1 MDILIRNALILP
13 MTASANDPRKFFG
26 GSVAISGGRIS
37 SVLPATPDNGS
48 DDRGTES
55 ENRSRRVIDAG
66 GKLLMPG
73 LINLHNHVAM
83 SLMRNYADDLPLME
97 WLADRVWPFEAKL
110 TGDDVYL
117 GARLGIAE
125 MLLGGTTTFV
135 DMYWHADRVAEAVLE
150 SGMRAVVCP
159 AFIDTNYEAFERET
173 VRLVERYAGAD
184 GGRLGV
190 RIAPHAP
197 YTCSPES
204 VRKALSLCEKY
215 GLGIHVHLSETRSE
229 TETIR
234 QRYDKTSA
242 EYLRDL
248 GVFDYP
254 TLAVHCVHLTEE
266 DMDILFRYG
275 VSVAYNPQ
283 SNMKLASGI
292 APVARMIGCG
302 LTVGIGT
309 DGPCSNN
316 DLDMWD
322 EMRTASLLQKV
333 ATGDASVLPAYET
346 LRMATVGGA
355 CAVGM
360 EGELGVVAPG
370 ARADL
375 ILVDMGG
382 THWAP
387 GNDPIAGLVYNAK
400 STDVDT
406 VLVDGRIL
414 VERGELIGTDTTA
427 LAREAGRRVEQ
438 IERR

>member
-1 MDILIRNALILP
+1 MILP
-13 MTASANDPRKFFG
+13 MTASANDPRKFFR

-204 VRKALSLCEKY
+204 VRKALSLCERY

-266 DMDILFRYG
+266 DMDILLRYG

-292 APVARMIGCG
+292 APVARMIGRG

-360 EGELGVVAPG
+360 EGELGVVALG

-382 THWAP
+382 PHWAP

-414 VERGELIGTDTTA
+414 VERGELIGTDTVA
-427 LAREAGRRVEQ
+427 LVREASRRVER

>member
-1 MDILIRNALILP
+1 
-13 MTASANDPRKFFG
+13 
-26 GSVAISGGRIS
+26 
-37 SVLPATPDNGS
+37 
-48 DDRGTES
+48 
-55 ENRSRRVIDAG
+55 
-66 GKLLMPG
+66 
-73 LINLHNHVAM
+73 
-83 SLMRNYADDLPLME
+83 ME

-117 GARLGIAE
+117 GARASGSPRCCWRRR
-125 MLLGGTTTFV
+125 TTFV

-150 SGMRAVVCP
+150 SGTRGPLSCARPLSIRTTKRSSGGPSVWSNAMPGR
-159 AFIDTNYEAFERET
+159 TG
-173 VRLVERYAGAD
+173 GA
-184 GGRLGV
+184 LGV

-204 VRKALSLCEKY
+204 VRKASIPYVKNTAWAS
-215 GLGIHVHLSETRSE
+215 HVHLSETRSE

-254 TLAVHCVHLTEE
+254 TLAVHRVAPDRGGYGHPGPL
-266 DMDILFRYG
+266 RG
-275 VSVAYNPQ
+275 VSVASDPQ

-292 APVARMIGCG
+292 APVARMIGRG

-333 ATGDASVLPAYET
+333 ATGDASALPAYET

-406 VLVDGRIL
+406 GACRREDSGRA
-414 VERGELIGTDTTA
+414 RRADRDRYDRAGAGGGAPRRAD
-427 LAREAGRRVEQ
+427 REAVKAVEKACCRRRFRFMYFAPIVCFIVPVFEFPVSPYEIASVGRNFAVVDMDR
-438 IERR
+438 IRNL

>member
-13 MTASANDPRKFFG
+13 MTASANDPRKFFR

-248 GVFDYP
+248 GVFDCP

-266 DMDILFRYG
+266 DMDILLRYG

-292 APVARMIGCG
+292 AP
-302 LTVGIGT
+302 
-309 DGPCSNN
+309 S
-316 DLDMWD
+316 
-322 EMRTASLLQKV
+322 
-333 ATGDASVLPAYET
+333 
-346 LRMATVGGA
+346 
-355 CAVGM
+355 
-360 EGELGVVAPG
+360 
-370 ARADL
+370 
-375 ILVDMGG
+375 
-382 THWAP
+382 
-387 GNDPIAGLVYNAK
+387 
-400 STDVDT
+400 
-406 VLVDGRIL
+406 
-414 VERGELIGTDTTA
+414 RG
-427 LAREAGRRVEQ
+427 
-438 IERR
+438 

>member
-1 MDILIRNALILP
+1 
-13 MTASANDPRKFFG
+13 MTEQPGRPKYYRGA
-26 GSVAISGGRIS
+26 VAISGDRIALVSDSPQRIERYERERGEGLQVADGAGRL
-37 SVLPATPDNGS
+37 V
-48 DDRGTES
+48 
-55 ENRSRRVIDAG
+55 
-66 GKLLMPG
+66 MPG
-73 LINLHNHVAM
+73 LINLHNHVSM
-83 SLMRNYADDLPLME
+83 TLMRGYADDLPLMP
-97 WLADRVWPFEAKL
+97 WLTEKIWPFEAKL
-110 TGDDVYL
+110 DGDDIYS
-117 GARLGIAE
+117 GAELGIAE
-125 MLLGGTTTFV
+125 MLLGGTTAFV
-135 DMYWHADRVAEAVLE
+135 DMYWYADRVAEAAIR
-150 SGMRAVVCP
+150 SGIRAVVSP
-159 AFIDTNYEAFERET
+159 AFVGTAFDGY
-173 VRLVERYAGAD
+173 VERTQRMIERYNGAAGD
-184 GGRLGV
+184 
-190 RIAPHAP
+190 RIRVWVAPHAP
-197 YTCSPES
+197 YTCTPEQIRES
-204 VRKALSLCEKY
+204 LKLCERN
-215 GLGIHVHLSETRSE
+215 GVGVNIHVAETLSEV
-229 TETIR
+229 ETIR
-234 QRYDKTSA
+234 ERYGKTPV
-242 EYLRDL
+242 EHLRDL
-248 GVFDYP
+248 GVFDYRA
-254 TLAVHCVHLTEE
+254 LAVHCVHLTET
-266 DMDILFRYG
+266 DMEILSRQG
-275 VSVAYNPQ
+275 VSVVYNPQ

-292 APVARMIGCG
+292 APVARMIGRG

-414 VERGELIGTDTTA
+414 VERGELIGTDTVA
-427 LAREAGRRVEQ
+427 LVREASRRVER

>member
-1 MDILIRNALILP
+1 
-13 MTASANDPRKFFG
+13 MTASANDPRKFFR

-190 RIAPHAP
+190 RIAPAVTLIGCTTFVLTLVGVWVGNLFGSR
-197 YTCSPES
+197 YKSRAELT
-204 VRKALSLCEKY
+204 
-215 GLGIHVHLSETRSE
+215 GGIILILIGVKILLEH
-229 TETIR
+229 
-234 QRYDKTSA
+234 
-242 EYLRDL
+242 L
-248 GVFDYP
+248 GV
-254 TLAVHCVHLTEE
+254 
-266 DMDILFRYG
+266 
-275 VSVAYNPQ
+275 
-283 SNMKLASGI
+283 
-292 APVARMIGCG
+292 
-302 LTVGIGT
+302 
-309 DGPCSNN
+309 
-316 DLDMWD
+316 
-322 EMRTASLLQKV
+322 
-333 ATGDASVLPAYET
+333 
-346 LRMATVGGA
+346 
-355 CAVGM
+355 
-360 EGELGVVAPG
+360 LG
-370 ARADL
+370 
-375 ILVDMGG
+375 
-382 THWAP
+382 
-387 GNDPIAGLVYNAK
+387 
-400 STDVDT
+400 
-406 VLVDGRIL
+406 
-414 VERGELIGTDTTA
+414 
-427 LAREAGRRVEQ
+427 
-438 IERR
+438 

>member
-1 MDILIRNALILP
+1 
-13 MTASANDPRKFFG
+13 MTASEADAHKYFTGNIGIAD
-26 GSVAISGGRIS
+26 GRIAFAGADPQQAAAFRARCGTS
-37 SVLPATPDNGS
+37 LREIDG
-48 DDRGTES
+48 RGK
-55 ENRSRRVIDAG
+55 VA
-66 GKLLMPG
+66 MPG
-73 LINLHNHVAM
+73 LVNLHNHVSM
-83 SLMRNYADDLPLME
+83 SLMRSYADDMPLMP
-97 WLADRVWPFEAKL
+97 WLTEKIWPFEAKL
-110 TGDDVYL
+110 DGEDIYL

-135 DMYWHADRVAEAVLE
+135 DMYWHSDRVADAVTE
-150 SGMRAVVCP
+150 TGIRGVVCP
-159 AFIDTNYEAFERET
+159 TFVGASYDAFEPEALRMAEK
-173 VRLVERYAGAD
+173 YAS
-184 GGRLGV
+184 GGHDRVQIML
-190 RIAPHAP
+190 APHAP
-197 YTCSPES
+197 YTCPPETL
-204 VRKALSLCEKY
+204 KKTLKIAEQY
-215 GLGIHVHLSETRSE
+215 GLGIQIHISETLDE
-229 TETIR
+229 QQTIR
-234 QRYDKTSA
+234 EQYGKTPV
-242 EYLRDL
+242 EHLRDVGL
-248 GVFDYP
+248 FERPV
-254 TLAVHCVHLTEE
+254 LAAHCVYVN
-266 DMDILFRYG
+266 DSDIEIMARYG
-275 VSVAYNPQ
+275 VSVAHNPQ

-292 APVARMIGCG
+292 APVVQMLAAGVN
-302 LTVGIGT
+302 VGIGT
-309 DGPCSNN
+309 DGPSSNN

-414 VERGELIGTDTTA
+414 VERGELIGTDTVA
-427 LAREAGRRVEQ
+427 LVREASRRVER

>member
-1 MDILIRNALILP
+1 MDILL
-13 MTASANDPRKFFG
+13 
-26 GSVAISGGRIS
+26 
-37 SVLPATPDNGS
+37 
-48 DDRGTES
+48 
-55 ENRSRRVIDAG
+55 
-66 GKLLMPG
+66 
-73 LINLHNHVAM
+73 
-83 SLMRNYADDLPLME
+83 
-97 WLADRVWPFEAKL
+97 
-110 TGDDVYL
+110 
-117 GARLGIAE
+117 
-125 MLLGGTTTFV
+125 
-135 DMYWHADRVAEAVLE
+135 
-150 SGMRAVVCP
+150 
-159 AFIDTNYEAFERET
+159 
-173 VRLVERYAGAD
+173 
-184 GGRLGV
+184 
-190 RIAPHAP
+190 
-197 YTCSPES
+197 
-204 VRKALSLCEKY
+204 
-215 GLGIHVHLSETRSE
+215 
-229 TETIR
+229 
-234 QRYDKTSA
+234 
-242 EYLRDL
+242 
-248 GVFDYP
+248 
-254 TLAVHCVHLTEE
+254 
-266 DMDILFRYG
+266 RYG

-292 APVARMIGCG
+292 APVARMIGRG

-355 CAVGM
+355 RAIGM
-360 EGELGVVAPG
+360 EGELGVIAPG

-382 THWAP
+382 PHWAP

-414 VERGELIGTDTTA
+414 VEHGELVGTDTAA

>member
-1 MDILIRNALILP
+1 
-13 MTASANDPRKFFG
+13 MTASANDPRKFFR

-184 GGRLGV
+184 GG
-190 RIAPHAP
+190 
-197 YTCSPES
+197 
-204 VRKALSLCEKY
+204 
-215 GLGIHVHLSETRSE
+215 
-229 TETIR
+229 
-234 QRYDKTSA
+234 
-242 EYLRDL
+242 
-248 GVFDYP
+248 
-254 TLAVHCVHLTEE
+254 
-266 DMDILFRYG
+266 
-275 VSVAYNPQ
+275 
-283 SNMKLASGI
+283 AS
-292 APVARMIGCG
+292 
-302 LTVGIGT
+302 
-309 DGPCSNN
+309 
-316 DLDMWD
+316 
-322 EMRTASLLQKV
+322 
-333 ATGDASVLPAYET
+333 
-346 LRMATVGGA
+346 A
-355 CAVGM
+355 CASRRT
-360 EGELGVVAPG
+360 LPIR
-370 ARADL
+370 ARRNPFARL
-375 ILVDMGG
+375 CPYVKN
-382 THWAP
+382 TAWAFMS
-387 GNDPIAGLVYNAK
+387 I
-400 STDVDT
+400 
-406 VLVDGRIL
+406 
-414 VERGELIGTDTTA
+414 
-427 LAREAGRRVEQ
+427 
-438 IERR
+438 

>member
-1 MDILIRNALILP
+1 
-13 MTASANDPRKFFG
+13 
-26 GSVAISGGRIS
+26 
-37 SVLPATPDNGS
+37 
-48 DDRGTES
+48 
-55 ENRSRRVIDAG
+55 
-66 GKLLMPG
+66 MPG

-117 GARLGIAE
+117 GSPPRDRRDAVGRDDDFRRYVLACRPRGRGRAR
-125 MLLGGTTTFV
+125 
-135 DMYWHADRVAEAVLE
+135 
-150 SGMRAVVCP
+150 
-159 AFIDTNYEAFERET
+159 
-173 VRLVERYAGAD
+173 ERYAGCRVPGLYRYELRSVRAGD
-184 GGRLGV
+184 RPSGRTLCRGGRGRLGV

-292 APVARMIGCG
+292 APVARMIGRG

-382 THWAP
+382 
-387 GNDPIAGLVYNAK
+387 
-400 STDVDT
+400 
-406 VLVDGRIL
+406 RI
-414 VERGELIGTDTTA
+414 
-427 LAREAGRRVEQ
+427 GRRVT
-438 IERR
+438 IR

>member
-1 MDILIRNALILP
+1 M
-13 MTASANDPRKFFG
+13 
-26 GSVAISGGRIS
+26 
-37 SVLPATPDNGS
+37 
-48 DDRGTES
+48 
-55 ENRSRRVIDAG
+55 
-66 GKLLMPG
+66 
-73 LINLHNHVAM
+73 
-83 SLMRNYADDLPLME
+83 
-97 WLADRVWPFEAKL
+97 
-110 TGDDVYL
+110 
-117 GARLGIAE
+117 
-125 MLLGGTTTFV
+125 
-135 DMYWHADRVAEAVLE
+135 
-150 SGMRAVVCP
+150 
-159 AFIDTNYEAFERET
+159 
-173 VRLVERYAGAD
+173 
-184 GGRLGV
+184 
-190 RIAPHAP
+190 
-197 YTCSPES
+197 
-204 VRKALSLCEKY
+204 
-215 GLGIHVHLSETRSE
+215 GIHVHLSETRSE

-292 APVARMIGCG
+292 APVARMIGRG